1 MRSHSFRWRVLP
13 PTWRVARILTCL
25 LVAIY
30 GQGLSASPDSFALT
44 ARFLSFHDPGWMKI
58 QLVDRSTER
67 SDTGAE
73 QACVSS
79 RDAQSLPAGE
89 NPAPWLLCEPGDSE
103 WWRDWD
109 LWEAAIEVGQAVE
122 AEFHYRT
129 ISFEDVAEWEVGALI
144 SIVFDPEQG
153 LGVTSP
159 SGSFYKVHFPQMEI
173 LRMMEDDCVRPVGA
187 ATVGLSHC
195 KQLTR
200 ARLDTEL
207 QQSAEALMETISE
220 ANKPKIRA
228 YVAAADASAD
238 TLLAAYEALL
248 SDGTL
253 QGSRHSYQ
261 GTAALN
267 ELRWQQISQLWK
279 LFD

>member
-1 MRSHSFRWRVLP
+1 MKTDNMKTRIACFFPRVLGML
-13 PTWRVARILTCL
+13 VMLISGQCL
-25 LVAIY
+25 
-30 GQGLSASPDSFALT
+30 GSSPDSFALT
-44 ARFLSFHDPGWMKI
+44 ARFLSFHDPGWMKL
-58 QLVDRSTER
+58 QLVDRPTQR
-67 SDTGAE
+67 SENGAAR
-73 QACVSS
+73 ACVSP
-79 RDAQSLPAGE
+79 RDAHTHPAGE
-89 NPAPWLLCEPGDSE
+89 GPAPWLLCEPGGSE

-109 LWEAAIEVGQAVE
+109 LWEEARMAGRAVE
-122 AEFHYRT
+122 AEFLYRT
-129 ISFEDVAEWEVGALI
+129 ISFEDVVEWEEGALI
-144 SIVFDPEQG
+144 SIVFDPDQG

-159 SGSFYKVHFPQMEI
+159 SGGFYKVHFPQMEI

-187 ATVGLSHC
+187 SSVGLSHC
-195 KQLTR
+195 KRLTR

-207 QQSAEALMETISE
+207 QQSAEALMETISA

-228 YVAAADASAD
+228 YVMAADASAD
-238 TLLAAYEALL
+238 ALLAAYEGLL